1 MKFIDEAFVELHA
14 GKGGNGVAAF
24 RREKFIPKGGPSG
37 GDGGKGGSIWAIA
50 DENVNTLIHFRFA
63 RIHRARN
70 GEQGQGSDRYGA
82 GAPDIE
88 LKMPV
93 GTMVFDAETD
103 DLLFDLSTHGERVLI
118 AKGGD
123 GGLGNLHF
131 KSSTNR
137 APRQCTPG
145 WPGESRRLRLEL
157 KLLADVGLLGL
168 PNAGKSTLI
177 AAASNARPKVAD
189 YPFTTLAPQLG
200 VVETSLE
207 KSFVMADVPGLI
219 EGAAQGAGLGH
230 QFLRHLQRT
239 RVILHLVDMT
249 GFGLE
254 LGPESPSK
262 TAKTAKTA
270 KTEDERMGLALAR
283 QVQLLTKEL
292 SSYDEALAAKPCW
305 LVLNKID
312 MLTQAEREQRWKVMK
327 KKLAWKAPVFEIS
340 GLTREGVKPLM
351 FAVQDW
357 LSQQAVA
364 TATAAAAASVAAT
377 AAQGEAASG
386 EPA

>member
-50 DENVNTLIHFRFA
+50 DENVNTLIHFRYA

-93 GTMVFDAETD
+93 GTMVFDAETN
-103 DLLFDLSTHGERVLI
+103 DLLFDLSVHGERVLL

-207 KSFVMADVPGLI
+207 KSFVMADIPGLI

-239 RVILHLVDMT
+239 RLILHLVDMT
-249 GFGLE
+249 GLGLE
-254 LGPESPSK
+254 MDSEACKKASSA
-262 TAKTAKTA
+262 AKTD
-270 KTEDERMGLALAR
+270 DERMGLALAR
-283 QVQLLTKEL
+283 QVQLLTQEL
-292 SSYDEALAAKPCW
+292 QSYDESLAAKPCW

-312 MLTQAEREQRWKVMK
+312 MLTQDELEQRWKVMK
-327 KKLAWKAPVFEIS
+327 KKLGWKAPVFQIS
-340 GLTREGVKPLM
+340 GLTREGVNALM
-351 FAVQDW
+351 FAIQDW
-357 LSQQAVA
+357 LSQQQLVNQ
-364 TATAAAAASVAAT
+364 TAQVDNQPNNNSASNSIGSF
-377 AAQGEAASG
+377 Q
-386 EPA
+386 P

>member
-262 TAKTAKTA
+262 TSKTAKTA

-312 MLTQAEREQRWKVMK
+312 MLTQPEREQRWKVMK

>member
-50 DENVNTLIHFRFA
+50 DENVNTLIHFRYA

-82 GAPDIE
+82 GASDIE

-103 DLLFDLSTHGERVLI
+103 DLLFDLSVHGERVLL

-207 KSFVMADVPGLI
+207 KSFVMADIPGLI

-239 RVILHLVDMT
+239 RLILHLVDMT
-249 GFGLE
+249 GVGLE
-254 LGPESPSK
+254 LESQSTTKASK
-262 TAKTAKTA
+262 AE

-283 QVQLLTKEL
+283 QVQLLTQEL
-292 SSYDEALAAKPCW
+292 SSYDVALSAKPCW

-312 MLTQAEREQRWKVMK
+312 MLTEAERQQRWKVMK
-327 KKLAWKAPVFEIS
+327 KKLGWKGPVFEIS

-357 LSQQAVA
+357 LSQQAA
-364 TATAAAAASVAAT
+364 ATAAIAAAATDAAA
-377 AAQGEAASG
+377 AAQGEAASS
-386 EPA
+386 EPL

>member
-50 DENVNTLIHFRFA
+50 DENVNTLIHFRYA

-82 GAPDIE
+82 GASDIE

-103 DLLFDLSTHGERVLI
+103 DLLFDLSVHGERVLL

-207 KSFVMADVPGLI
+207 KSFVMADIPGLI

-239 RVILHLVDMT
+239 RLILHLVDMT
-249 GFGLE
+249 GVGLE
-254 LGPESPSK
+254 LESQSTTKTSK
-262 TAKTAKTA
+262 VE

-283 QVQLLTKEL
+283 QVQLLTQEL
-292 SSYDEALAAKPCW
+292 SSYDEALSAKPCW

-312 MLTQAEREQRWKVMK
+312 MLTQAERQQRWKVMK
-327 KKLAWKAPVFEIS
+327 KKLGWKGPVFEIS

-351 FAVQDW
+351 FAIQDW
-357 LSQQAVA
+357 LSQQAA
-364 TATAAAAASVAAT
+364 QTAAIAAAASDGAAT
-377 AAQGEAASG
+377 AQGEAATS
-386 EPA
+386 EPL

>member
-24 RREKFIPKGGPSG
+24 RREKFLPKGGPSG

-50 DENVNTLIHFRFA
+50 DENVNTLINFRFA

-103 DLLFDLSTHGERVLI
+103 DLLFDLSAHGERVLI

-262 TAKTAKTA
+262 TSKTAKTV

-364 TATAAAAASVAAT
+364 TAAATAAASVAAT
-377 AAQGEAASG
+377 ATQGEAASG

>member
-262 TAKTAKTA
+262 TAKTAKT
-270 KTEDERMGLALAR
+270 EDERMGLALAR

-312 MLTQAEREQRWKVMK
+312 MLTQPEREQRWKVMK

>member
-50 DENVNTLIHFRFA
+50 DENVNTLIHFRYA

-82 GAPDIE
+82 GASDIE

-103 DLLFDLSTHGERVLI
+103 DLLFDLSVHGERVLL

-207 KSFVMADVPGLI
+207 KSFVMADIPGLI

-239 RVILHLVDMT
+239 RLILHLVDMT
-249 GFGLE
+249 GVGLE
-254 LGPESPSK
+254 LESQSTTKTSK
-262 TAKTAKTA
+262 VE

-283 QVQLLTKEL
+283 QVQLLTQEL
-292 SSYDEALAAKPCW
+292 SSYDEALSAKPCW

-312 MLTQAEREQRWKVMK
+312 MLTQAERQQRWKVMK
-327 KKLAWKAPVFEIS
+327 KKLGWKGPVFEIS

-351 FAVQDW
+351 FAIQDW
-357 LSQQAVA
+357 LSQQAA
-364 TATAAAAASVAAT
+364 QAAAIAAAASDGAA
-377 AAQGEAASG
+377 AAQGEAASS
-386 EPA
+386 EPL

>member
-24 RREKFIPKGGPSG
+24 RREKFLPKGGPSG

-50 DENVNTLIHFRFA
+50 DENVNTLINFRFA

-103 DLLFDLSTHGERVLI
+103 DLLFDLSAHGERVLI

-262 TAKTAKTA
+262 TSKTAKTA

-340 GLTREGVKPLM
+340 GLTREGVKSLM

-377 AAQGEAASG
+377 ATQGEAASG

>member
-262 TAKTAKTA
+262 TSKTAKTA

>member
-50 DENVNTLIHFRFA
+50 DENVNTLIHFRYA

-93 GTMVFDAETD
+93 GTMVFDAETN
-103 DLLFDLSTHGERVLI
+103 DLLFDLSVHGERVLL

-207 KSFVMADVPGLI
+207 KSFVMADIPGLI

-239 RVILHLVDMT
+239 RLILHLVDMT
-249 GFGLE
+249 GLGLE
-254 LGPESPSK
+254 MDAKAYMKASSA
-262 TAKTAKTA
+262 AKTD
-270 KTEDERMGLALAR
+270 DERMGLALAR
-283 QVQLLTKEL
+283 QVQLLTQEL
-292 SSYDEALAAKPCW
+292 RSYDESLAAKPCW

-312 MLTQAEREQRWKVMK
+312 MLTQDELEQRWKVMK
-327 KKLAWKAPVFEIS
+327 KKLGWKAPVFQIS
-340 GLTREGVKPLM
+340 GLTREGVNALM
-351 FAVQDW
+351 FAIQDW
-357 LSQQAVA
+357 LSQQQLVNQ
-364 TATAAAAASVAAT
+364 TAQVDNQPNNNSASNSIGSF
-377 AAQGEAASG
+377 Q
-386 EPA
+386 P

>member
-50 DENVNTLIHFRFA
+50 DENVNTLIHFRYA

-93 GTMVFDAETD
+93 GTMVFDAETN
-103 DLLFDLSTHGERVLI
+103 DLLFDLSVHGERVLL

-145 WPGESRRLRLEL
+145 WLGESRRLRLEL

-177 AAASNARPKVAD
+177 AAASNARPKVAA

-207 KSFVMADVPGLI
+207 KSFVMADIPGLI

-239 RVILHLVDMT
+239 RLILHLVDMT
-249 GFGLE
+249 GLGLE
-254 LGPESPSK
+254 MDAKACKKASSAVK
-262 TAKTAKTA
+262 TD
-270 KTEDERMGLALAR
+270 DERMGLALAR

-292 SSYDEALAAKPCW
+292 RSYDESLAAKPCW

-312 MLTQAEREQRWKVMK
+312 MLTQEELEQRWKVMK
-327 KKLAWKAPVFEIS
+327 KKLGWKAPVFQIS
-340 GLTREGVKPLM
+340 GLTREGVNALM

-357 LSQQAVA
+357 LSQQQLVNQ
-364 TATAAAAASVAAT
+364 TAQVDNQSNNNLASNSIGSF
-377 AAQGEAASG
+377 Q
-386 EPA
+386 P

>member
-24 RREKFIPKGGPSG
+24 RREKFLPKGGPSG

-50 DENVNTLIHFRFA
+50 DENVNTLINFRFA

-103 DLLFDLSTHGERVLI
+103 DLLFDLSAHGERVLI

-262 TAKTAKTA
+262 TSKTAKTV

-340 GLTREGVKPLM
+340 GLTREGVKSLM

-377 AAQGEAASG
+377 ATQGEAASG

>member
-312 MLTQAEREQRWKVMK
+312 MLTQPEREQRWKVMK

>member
-37 GDGGKGGSIWAIA
+37 GDGGKGGSIWAVA
-50 DENVNTLIHFRFA
+50 DENVNTLIHFRYA
-63 RIHRARN
+63 RIYRARN

-82 GAPDIE
+82 GAPDVE

-93 GTMVFDAETD
+93 GTMVFDAETN
-103 DLLFDLSTHGERVLI
+103 DLLFDLSAHGERVLL
-118 AKGGD
+118 ARGGD

-145 WPGESRRLRLEL
+145 WPGDSRRLRLEL

-207 KSFVMADVPGLI
+207 KSFVMADIPGLI

-239 RVILHLVDMT
+239 HLILHLVDMT
-249 GFGLE
+249 GLGLE
-254 LGPESPSK
+254 TDAPACKKASS
-262 TAKTAKTA
+262 TAKTD
-270 KTEDERMGLALAR
+270 DERMGLALAR
-283 QVQLLTKEL
+283 QVQLLTQEL
-292 SSYDEALAAKPCW
+292 RSYDESLAAKPSW

-312 MLTQAEREQRWKVMK
+312 ILTKEELEQRWKVMK
-327 KKLAWKAPVFEIS
+327 KKLGWKAPVFQIS
-340 GLTREGVKPLM
+340 GLTREGVNALT
-351 FAVQDW
+351 FAIQDW
-357 LSQQAVA
+357 LSQQQVVNQ
-364 TATAAAAASVAAT
+364 TAQIDNQSNNNSARDSTGSF
-377 AAQGEAASG
+377 Q
-386 EPA
+386 P

>member
-24 RREKFIPKGGPSG
+24 RREKFLPKGGPSG

-50 DENVNTLIHFRFA
+50 DENVNTLINFRFA

-103 DLLFDLSTHGERVLI
+103 DLLFDLSAHGERVLI

-262 TAKTAKTA
+262 TSKTAKTA

-377 AAQGEAASG
+377 ATQGEAASG

>member
-189 YPFTTLAPQLG
+189 YPFTTLVPQLG

-262 TAKTAKTA
+262 TSKTAKTA

>member
-50 DENVNTLIHFRFA
+50 DENVNTLIHFRYA

-82 GAPDIE
+82 GASDIE

-103 DLLFDLSTHGERVLI
+103 DLLFDLSVHGERVLL

-207 KSFVMADVPGLI
+207 KSFVMADIPGLI

-239 RVILHLVDMT
+239 RLILHLVDMT
-249 GFGLE
+249 GVGLE
-254 LGPESPSK
+254 LESQSTTKTSK
-262 TAKTAKTA
+262 VE

-283 QVQLLTKEL
+283 QVQLLTQEL
-292 SSYDEALAAKPCW
+292 SSYDEALSAKPCW

-312 MLTQAEREQRWKVMK
+312 MLTQAERQQRWKVMK
-327 KKLAWKAPVFEIS
+327 KKLGWKGPVFEIS

-357 LSQQAVA
+357 LSQQAA
-364 TATAAAAASVAAT
+364 ATAAIAAAATDAAA
-377 AAQGEAASG
+377 AAQGEAASS
-386 EPA
+386 EPL

>member
-262 TAKTAKTA
+262 TSKTAKTA

-312 MLTQAEREQRWKVMK
+312 MLTQPEREQRWKVMK

-377 AAQGEAASG
+377 AAHGVAASG

>member
-1 MKFIDEAFVELHA
+1 
-14 GKGGNGVAAF
+14 
-24 RREKFIPKGGPSG
+24 
-37 GDGGKGGSIWAIA
+37 
-50 DENVNTLIHFRFA
+50 
-63 RIHRARN
+63 
-70 GEQGQGSDRYGA
+70 
-82 GAPDIE
+82 
-88 LKMPV
+88 
-93 GTMVFDAETD
+93 MVFDAETD
-103 DLLFDLSTHGERVLI
+103 DLLFDLSAHGERVLI

-219 EGAAQGAGLGH
+219 EGAAEGAGLGH

-239 RVILHLVDMT
+239 RLILHLVDMT
-249 GFGLE
+249 AFGLE
-254 LGPESPSK
+254 LESENATKATKATNAAKAPK
-262 TAKTAKTA
+262 TD
-270 KTEDERMGLALAR
+270 DERMGLALAR

-312 MLTQAEREQRWKVMK
+312 MLTPAEREQRWKVMK
-327 KKLAWKAPVFEIS
+327 KKLAWKAPVFQIS

-357 LSQQAVA
+357 LGQQAVV
-364 TATAAAAASVAAT
+364 TLAAAAASAAAT
-377 AAQGEAASG
+377 AAHGEAASN
-386 EPA
+386 EPV

>member
-50 DENVNTLIHFRFA
+50 DENVNTLIHFRYA

-82 GAPDIE
+82 GASDIE

-103 DLLFDLSTHGERVLI
+103 DLLFDLSVHGERVLL

-207 KSFVMADVPGLI
+207 KSFVMADIPGLI

-239 RVILHLVDMT
+239 RLILHLVDMT
-249 GFGLE
+249 GVGLE
-254 LGPESPSK
+254 LESQSTTKTSK
-262 TAKTAKTA
+262 AE

-283 QVQLLTKEL
+283 QVQLLTQEL
-292 SSYDEALAAKPCW
+292 SSYDEALSAKPCW

-312 MLTQAEREQRWKVMK
+312 MLTQAERQQRWKVMK
-327 KKLAWKAPVFEIS
+327 KKLGWKGPVFEIS

-357 LSQQAVA
+357 LSQQAA
-364 TATAAAAASVAAT
+364 ATAAIAAAATDAAA
-377 AAQGEAASG
+377 AAQGEAASS
-386 EPA
+386 EPL

>member
-50 DENVNTLIHFRFA
+50 DENVNTLIHFRYA

-93 GTMVFDAETD
+93 GTMVFDAETN
-103 DLLFDLSTHGERVLI
+103 DLLFDLSVHGERVLL

-145 WPGESRRLRLEL
+145 WLGESRRLRLEL

-177 AAASNARPKVAD
+177 AAASNARPKVAA

-207 KSFVMADVPGLI
+207 KSFVMADIPGLI

-239 RVILHLVDMT
+239 RLILHLVDMT
-249 GFGLE
+249 GLGLE
-254 LGPESPSK
+254 MDAKACKKASSAVK
-262 TAKTAKTA
+262 TD
-270 KTEDERMGLALAR
+270 DERMGLALAR
-283 QVQLLTKEL
+283 QVHLLTKEL
-292 SSYDEALAAKPCW
+292 RSYDESLAAKSCW

-312 MLTQAEREQRWKVMK
+312 MLTQEELEQRWKVMK
-327 KKLAWKAPVFEIS
+327 KKLGWKAPVFQIS
-340 GLTREGVKPLM
+340 GLTREGVNALM

-357 LSQQAVA
+357 LSQQQLVNQ
-364 TATAAAAASVAAT
+364 TAQVDNQSNNNLASNSIGSF
-377 AAQGEAASG
+377 Q
-386 EPA
+386 P